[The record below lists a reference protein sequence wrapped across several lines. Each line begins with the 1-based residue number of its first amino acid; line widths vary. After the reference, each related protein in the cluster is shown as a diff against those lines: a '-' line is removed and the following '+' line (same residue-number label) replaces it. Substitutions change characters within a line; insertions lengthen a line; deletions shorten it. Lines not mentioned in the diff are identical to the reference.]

1 MDLGEWSYHRGCATM
16 KDCLDCFCAVLLY
29 SCHLVLISSAS
40 VKFLPYLSFIMT
52 IFTWNVPLEKLMW
65 SYSVMSDSLQHYGL
79 HSVWNSPGQ
88 NTEVGRLSLFQGIF
102 PTQYQTQIFRI
113 AGRFFNSWAARE
125 AQRILYWSQKILFHF
140 HQTFSIAFGKSS
152 YIPEYYKLCI
162 DLLYSGYFFIQC
174 TFKKIF
180 EP

>member
-1 MDLGEWSYHRGCATM
+1 MN
-16 KDCLDCFCAVLLY
+16 
-29 SCHLVLISSAS
+29 LVLWNQMVVRITLNH
-40 VKFLPYLSFIMT
+40 LPSKMLNMRYWKWNLLSHV
-52 IFTWNVPLEKLMW
+52 WLMW
-65 SYSVMSDSLQHYGL
+65 PKELCRP
-79 HSVWNSPGQ
+79 WNSPGQ
-88 NTEVGRLSLFQGIF
+88 NTGVGRLSLFQGIF